1 LVLDWCSI
9 DQPLYSAG
17 GLVNLGAM
25 RLLVGLLSIWIA
37 AFSAGQVWAGGSGLN
52 VIVVVNQNSTNSVQ
66 LGNDYCSQRGVPP
79 QNVFR
84 MTNWNGGA
92 VSWSRSDFEA
102 SLRDPLLAM
111 LNSRGLTNQADY
123 VLLSMDIPY
132 TVTDSSGYNST
143 TSVLFYGFKPYG
155 TPPLPCLPG
164 GCALP
169 DASSNSY
176 AFSEMPFREVP
187 LATATTN
194 AFLAM
199 MLTASN
205 LPSAELTLSQ
215 GVASDS
221 TFPTQT
227 VYLARTSDAARNV
240 RSVEFD
246 NALLDTRIRG
256 DTSLVWINTN
266 STSFTNLLG
275 MLTGLAV
282 FSLPNNAFVPGALGD
297 SLTSFGGKIFENAG
311 QTTLLAFLSAGA
323 AASYGTVD
331 EPCNYLQKFPN
342 ALDYF
347 YQQRGFCLAEA
358 YYQSVLNPYQGLM
371 VGEPLASPFA
381 RPGSADWSSLT
392 NGSMLAGQAGLN
404 LTFSA
409 AATNLPLARVDLFL
423 DGTYV
428 QTVTNLLPSAGNV
441 LSVTLNGFTV
451 NYTVPTNATVAAVA
465 AGLAAAADAQI
476 DSTHVLAYVAG
487 DRLEFQSL
495 DVAVP
500 GSNVT
505 LSASAAVGSAGH
517 VTTLPTP
524 AQPAFLDTAA
534 TGYLSVLASNS
545 PVVGDWLQ
553 LAFTKT
559 NGTPVSVSITNMSA
573 GTTIATLV
581 QNLLGLVNAHPDLQS
596 ADGVLASDFGNDTYC
611 GIVAAQMTLYAR
623 SPGWP
628 ASQIEVAFTGSTNL
642 PVLPSGT
649 NRLQDNLTDLRPRNH
664 LYLSSG
670 LTSLPVSFVLDTTRF
685 PDGYH
690 QLTAVAYEGTSVRTQ
705 TRISREV
712 QIQNTSLAATF
723 APLLAGTN
731 VTLDMPLQFAVS
743 AGTSNISSIE
753 LFSTGGSIG
762 VIANQ
767 SSALFTVP
775 LASLGLGS
783 HPFYAVVTDTNGNR
797 YQTPTDWIR
806 VIPSFTLSIS
816 GAPLTLSWQAI
827 PGVGYNILATT
838 NLSMAFETVGSVIA
852 SNTLVQ
858 WPIPAPLGS
867 ASFYRVSLMSTPF
880 ALSIADGPLG
890 LSWPAVPGQRYDV
903 LATTNLSAAFQT
915 VTSLV
920 ASNTVMQWPIPAS
933 SLAASF
939 YRVRS
944 SP

>member
-1 LVLDWCSI
+1 M
-9 DQPLYSAG
+9 
-17 GLVNLGAM
+17 LVNLPAM
-25 RLLVGLLSIWIA
+25 RLLIGLLTMLFA
-37 AFSAGQVWAGGSGLN
+37 AFPAAQLWAGGSGLN
-52 VIVVVNQNSTNSVQ
+52 VVVVVNQNSTNSVQ
-66 LGNDYCSQRGVPP
+66 LANDYCQQRGVPP

-84 MTNWNGGA
+84 LTGWTNGA
-92 VSWSRSDFEA
+92 ITWSRSDFEA
-102 SLRDPLLAM
+102 CLRDPLLAM
-111 LNSRGLTNQADY
+111 LTSRGLTNQADY

-132 TVTDSSGYNST
+132 RVTDSGSYNST
-143 TSVLFYGFKPYG
+143 TSALFYGFKTN
-155 TPPLPCLPG
+155 TPVPPCLAAWPT
-164 GCALP
+164 CTLP

-176 AFSEMPFREVP
+176 AFSEMPFREAP
-187 LATATTN
+187 PDTATTN
-194 AFLAM
+194 SLLAM
-199 MLTASN
+199 MLTDNTLAG
-205 LPSAELTLSQ
+205 AELILSR

-221 TFPTQT
+221 TFPTQA
-227 VYLARTSDAARNV
+227 VYLARTTDGARSV
-240 RSVEFD
+240 RYVEFD
-246 NALLDTRIRG
+246 NAVLDTRIRG
-256 DTSLVWINTN
+256 DNSLVRTNTD

-275 MLTGLAV
+275 LLTGLAV
-282 FSLPNNAFVPGALGD
+282 LSLPGNAFVPGALGD
-297 SLTSFGGKIFENAG
+297 SLTSYAG
-311 QTTLLAFLSAGA
+311 FILDPTYQTTLLAFLEAGA
-323 AASYGTVD
+323 AGSYGTIT

-347 YQQRGFCLAEA
+347 YQNRGFCLAES
-358 YYQSVLNPYQGLM
+358 YYQSVLNPFQGLLA
-371 VGEPLASPFA
+371 GEPLSAPFA
-381 RPGSADWSSLT
+381 RPGTADWSSLT
-392 NGSMLAGQAGLN
+392 NGTVLSGQAGLN

-451 NYTVPTNATVAAVA
+451 NYTVPTNATVASCA
-465 AGLAAAADAQI
+465 AGLATAADAQI
-476 DSTHVLAYVAG
+476 GSTRVLAYVAG

-495 DVAVP
+495 DVMVP

-505 LSASAAVGSAGH
+505 LSASAAAGSASQT
-517 VTTLPTP
+517 TTLPTP

-534 TGYLSVLASNS
+534 TGYLSVLASNT

-553 LAFTKT
+553 LTFTKT
-559 NGTPVSVSITNMSA
+559 NGAPVSVSITNMAS

-581 QNLLGLVNAHPDLQS
+581 QNLLSLVNANPALQS
-596 ADGVLASDFGNDTYC
+596 ADGVLASEFGDDTGC

-628 ASQIEVAFTGSTNL
+628 ASQIEVEFTGSTNL

-664 LYLSSG
+664 LYVSSG
-670 LTSLPVSFVLDTTRF
+670 LASLPVSFVLDTTRF

-705 TRISREV
+705 TRISRNV
-712 QIQNTSLAATF
+712 QIQNTALAATF

-731 VTLDMPLQFAVS
+731 VTLDMPLQFTVTAS
-743 AGTSNISSIE
+743 ATNIASIE

-762 VIANQ
+762 VVSNQ
-767 SSALFTVP
+767 SSAVFTAP
-775 LASLGLGS
+775 SASLGLGS
-783 HPFYAVVTDTNGNR
+783 HPFYAVVTDTSGNR

-806 VIPSFTLSIS
+806 IIPSFTLSIS
-816 GAPLTLSWQAI
+816 GAPLTLSWQSI

-838 NLSMAFETVGSVIA
+838 NLSAAFETVASVVA

-858 WPIPAPLGS
+858 WPIPAPLAS
-867 ASFYRVSLMSTPF
+867 ASFYRVSLMSPSF
-880 ALSIADGPLG
+880 ALSIADGPPR
-890 LSWPAVPGQRYDV
+890 LSWPAIPGQRYAV
-903 LATTNLSAAFQT
+903 LATTNLSTAFQT

-920 ASNTVMQWPIPAS
+920 ASNSVLQWPIPAS
-933 SLAASF
+933 TASASF
-939 YRVRS
+939 YRVSS